1 MTERLNLLR
10 EERLKQAQLLENIGI
25 DPYPGEIPT
34 RTHFNAE
41 IVQNYSEHDD
51 RSVSVVGRMTGV
63 RTHGKRVF
71 FDLEDESGKIQATIT
86 TNGVGN
92 DMFAVFESGFGVS
105 DFVGVS
111 GRVFKTRMGE
121 VTIDVEEFNMLAKAL
136 LPPPAKWGGITDTE
150 TRSRQRYL
158 DLMMNK
164 EVRERFKFRSKMV
177 QFMRQRFLDLDCWE
191 VETPVLDTTY
201 GGASAKPFV
210 THHNAL
216 GIDLYLRIS
225 NELYLKRMLT
235 GGFEGVFEFSRDFRN
250 EGMDST
256 HNPEFTQVEL
266 YKAYTD
272 YKWMMDMSE
281 TLMSDIVQKLL
292 GATKVEFGGMQ
303 IDLSTPWRRL
313 SIYDGLR
320 EYLGID
326 PETISDKELFELAK
340 KEEIEET
347 DRGYILVELFGKY
360 VEPRLI
366 NPTFV
371 IDYPEST
378 SPLTKKHRTK
388 KGLVERFECVVVG
401 MEVMNCYTELND
413 PRKQRENFEAELKRR
428 MEGDEE
434 AMQTDDDFIIAM
446 EYGMPPMGGIGISI
460 DRWAMI
466 LTNAEHIREVITFPT
481 MKPRKG

>member
-466 LTNAEHIREVITFPT
+466 LTNAEHIREVITVPT
-481 MKPRKG
+481 MNPRKG

>member
-1 MTERLNLLR
+1 
-10 EERLKQAQLLENIGI
+10 
-25 DPYPGEIPT
+25 
-34 RTHFNAE
+34 
-41 IVQNYSEHDD
+41 
-51 RSVSVVGRMTGV
+51 
-63 RTHGKRVF
+63 
-71 FDLEDESGKIQATIT
+71 
-86 TNGVGN
+86 
-92 DMFAVFESGFGVS
+92 
-105 DFVGVS
+105 
-111 GRVFKTRMGE
+111 
-121 VTIDVEEFNMLAKAL
+121 
-136 LPPPAKWGGITDTE
+136 
-150 TRSRQRYL
+150 
-158 DLMMNK
+158 
-164 EVRERFKFRSKMV
+164 
-177 QFMRQRFLDLDCWE
+177 
-191 VETPVLDTTY
+191 
-201 GGASAKPFV
+201 
-210 THHNAL
+210 
-216 GIDLYLRIS
+216 
-225 NELYLKRMLT
+225 
-235 GGFEGVFEFSRDFRN
+235 
-250 EGMDST
+250 
-256 HNPEFTQVEL
+256 
-266 YKAYTD
+266 
-272 YKWMMDMSE
+272 
-281 TLMSDIVQKLL
+281 MSDIVQKLL

>member
-136 LPPPAKWGGITDTE
+136 LSPPAKWGGITDTE